1 MIGQN
6 TPNIS
11 ISPTGTTPPVDMARL
26 VERTKRVKEAIAKPT
41 VGPLR
46 RAELQAEL
54 LTLQDK
60 INMVKAALSG
70 V

>member
-1 MIGQN
+1 M
-6 TPNIS
+6 TAPNIS
-11 ISPTGTTPPVDMARL
+11 ITQTGTAPPIDMSRL
-26 VERTKRVKEAIAKPT
+26 AERTKRVKMSIAKST

-60 INMVKAALSG
+60 INMVKAALSDI
-70 V
+70 